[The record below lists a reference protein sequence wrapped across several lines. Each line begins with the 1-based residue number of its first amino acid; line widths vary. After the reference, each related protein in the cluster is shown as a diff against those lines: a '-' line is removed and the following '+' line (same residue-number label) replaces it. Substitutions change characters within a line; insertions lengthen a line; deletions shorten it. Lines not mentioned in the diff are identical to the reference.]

1 MKKKLIALLTACMF
15 ALCTVTSALALDK
28 VSLPATSTATAAPA
42 QSKRIEKKMR
52 HFKKH
57 GDIAALV
64 QIGRQ
69 RSPCSTIRNQFL

>member
-42 QSKRIEKKMR
+42 QSKRIEKN
-52 HFKKH
+52 
-57 GDIAALV
+57 AAL
-64 QIGRQ
+64 QK
-69 RSPCSTIRNQFL
+69 TW